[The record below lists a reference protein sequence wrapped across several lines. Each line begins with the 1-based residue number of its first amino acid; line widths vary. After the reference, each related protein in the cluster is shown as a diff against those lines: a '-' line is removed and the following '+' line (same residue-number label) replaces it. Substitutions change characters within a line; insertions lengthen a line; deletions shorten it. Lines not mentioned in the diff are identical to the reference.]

1 MFRRKEFSNELTEE
15 LDQNPDMSVIDL
27 LKHPLMP
34 AVVTAQA
41 RKFLD
46 YLQRPDKSGRPH
58 MYDLIDMALSKKY
71 EKNCKQ
77 YRKWQLHHNAANI
90 FASHGQEIS
99 ALVCGDKDQY
109 LFKKLK
115 AFHTSQVS
123 KDPVFAGHFQ
133 RIFESV
139 ATKDE
144 TWVDS
149 DYLKQLIPFLCEN
162 IEITAYQ
169 GLLVHLAVEFSHILE
184 NIPEYKSQPTST
196 LVIEILK
203 WAASCVFCVKETET
217 KDLALM
223 YKKRDKALKE
233 RTDDQPRATDG
244 KVVPK
249 PVFPKPGKPVK
260 KKQLKKGEL
269 EKKATKS
276 KPKPK
281 PGRDYSLNAYLLLS
295 TLRMMIDESGDMERI
310 FAPEKEREIFEWLF
324 CCGVYADSYSLV
336 AHKAFEILKI
346 IAYGI
351 DNDEFS
357 MEPVPSKTWKEVA
370 EEFAEE
376 MTFSGVL
383 TPKMVAAFPF
393 FANHR
398 YAELDDGF
406 DYPVLQGKYLTP
418 ARTQESE
425 KSPKVTSTR
434 EWVYKK
440 PKGKTPL
447 EFYAPLLLEEPQLSD
462 QMSNSVLM
470 MLQLLINEA
479 NKIREEAKGEEW
491 ECYQER
497 VHEADWRVIE
507 VFRTQFIREGK
518 KTTLFEAMFCPSWV
532 PLMPRDRSNR
542 ESQGA
547 RERQRAPVN
556 GFGLELCNLY
566 LTSHVG
572 TLFEGTWKRIWMFMP
587 NATKESDLMIIQ
599 AKLNLEFLAKFNER
613 AQLTSKGM
621 PQVLEGL
628 AKREGESDE

>member
-1 MFRRKEFSNELTEE
+1 MFRRKEFTNELTEE
-15 LDQNPDMSVIDL
+15 LDRNPNMSVIDL

-34 AVVTAQA
+34 AVVAAQA
-41 RKFLD
+41 QKFLD
-46 YLQRPDKSGRPH
+46 YLERPDENGRPH

-71 EKNCKQ
+71 AKECKQ
-77 YRKWQLHHNAANI
+77 YRQWQLHHNASNI

-99 ALVCGDKDQY
+99 ALVCKDKDQY

-115 AFHTSQVS
+115 AFHKSDVS

-133 RIFESV
+133 RIFES
-139 ATKDE
+139 AAIKDE

-149 DYLKQLIPFLCEN
+149 DYLKKLIPFLCEN
-162 IEITAYQ
+162 IDITAYQ
-169 GLLVHLAVEFSHILE
+169 CLLVRLGVEFSHILE
-184 NIPEYKSQPTST
+184 SIPEYKSQPLST

-203 WAASCVFCVKETET
+203 YAASCIFCVKETKE
-217 KDLALM
+217 DLALM
-223 YKKRDKALKE
+223 YKKRDKVLKD
-233 RTDDQPRATDG
+233 RINDQPRATDG

-249 PVFPKPGKPVK
+249 PVSPKSSKPVK
-260 KKQLKKGEL
+260 KKQLKRGEW
-269 EKKATKS
+269 EKKARKS
-276 KPKPK
+276 SQKPE
-281 PGRDYSLNAYLLLS
+281 RDYSVNAYLLLS
-295 TLRMMIDESGDMERI
+295 TLRMMIDECDLERM
-310 FAPEKEREIFEWLF
+310 FAAEKEREIFEWLF
-324 CCGVYADSYSLV
+324 CCGVYANSSSLV

-346 IAYGI
+346 VAYGL

-357 MEPVPSKTWKEVA
+357 IAPAPSKMWKEVA

-376 MTFSGVL
+376 MVFSEVL

-406 DYPVLQGKYLTP
+406 DYPELQGKYLAP

-425 KSPKVTSTR
+425 KNPKVASSR
-434 EWVYKK
+434 GWVHRK

-470 MLQLLINEA
+470 MLRLLINEA

-491 ECYQER
+491 ESYQEKVR
-497 VHEADWRVIE
+497 EADLRVIE
-507 VFRTQFIREGK
+507 VFRAQFMREGK
-518 KTTLFEAMFCPSWV
+518 KTTLLEAMFCPSWV

-547 RERQRAPVN
+547 CERQRAPVN

-572 TLFEGTWKRIWMFMP
+572 TLFEGIWKRIWFFMP
-587 NATKESDLMIIQ
+587 NATKEVDLMIIQ

-621 PQVLEGL
+621 PQVLEEL
-628 AKREGESDE
+628 AKREGED